1 MALYRKILNLFRK
14 PKRSR
19 LYAGANINRFTANWL
34 TAGTNADSEIRSSLQ
49 ALRNRARQLCRD
61 SDYARQALRTI
72 TSNVIGQG
80 IQFQS
85 QVKMQRGSGRLNNRV
100 NDLIESEWHKWC
112 NRDSCDVGGRLSFHE
127 IERLILRSCAESG
140 EVFIRMVYQPFG
152 YSKIPFALE
161 IIEAD
166 LCVDDYN
173 GTAVN
178 GNEIRMGVEID
189 EWSRPT
195 AYYFYA
201 GMRHPGDY
209 LFQKT
214 LSTSKYIRVPADEII
229 HLYIVDRP
237 GQTRGI
243 TWFASA
249 IERLHHLSGYE
260 QAEVINARAT
270 ASLMGFIQSPEG
282 ELIGEGTFDGDRV
295 TTFEPGVFK
304 YLAPGETVTV
314 PPMNHDRSGSAFV
327 DFLQAMLRATAAG
340 LGCSYEGISQDYS
353 QTNYSSSRLALLCE
367 RDYYRQLQH
376 FLISIFHK
384 HVYYKW
390 LDVAVLSGALP
401 LPRYEI
407 DPDFYRM
414 CRFIPRSWAWVD
426 PLKEIAAYKEAEMA
440 GYITKSQIIA
450 ESGGDLQE
458 VFMQKQSELALAK
471 ELGLSFDTTIQ
482 PMVDEEEDLEEE
494 DLEEEDIEEE
504 EDEDDDIEEDDEE
517 DRKVAIID
525 EYVLKYKRIP
535 DKYSHINFK
544 PPSGARNEAKRGLA
558 WRREFGRGGTS
569 VGVARARDISNG
581 KQLSPSTVKRMKSFF
596 ARHEVDKQAEGF
608 SPGEKGYPSNGRIA
622 WALWGGDSGKSWA
635 NKVVNQINAAD
646 EEDNQ

>member
-1 MALYRKILNLFRK
+1 MAWHTPVTRLFKKVKRK
-14 PKRSR
+14 R
-19 LYAGANINRFTANWL
+19 LYSGANINRFTANWL
-34 TAGTNADSEIRSSLQ
+34 TSSTNADSEIRSSLQ
-49 ALRNRARQLCRD
+49 ATRNRARQLCRD

-72 TSNVIGQG
+72 TSNVIGKG

-85 QVKMQRGSGRLNNRV
+85 QVKMQRGSGRLNTRIN
-100 NDLIESEWHKWC
+100 NLIEYEWNKWC
-112 NRDSCDVGGRLSFHE
+112 QRDLCDVGGRLHFNE
-127 IERLILRSCAESG
+127 IERLILRSCVESG
-140 EVFIRMVYQPFG
+140 EVFVRMVYQTFG
-152 YSKIPFALE
+152 ESKIPFALE
-161 IIEAD
+161 VIEAD

-173 GTAVN
+173 GTASN
-178 GNEIRMGVEID
+178 GNEIRMGIEID
-189 EWSRPT
+189 KWSRPT

-282 ELIGEGTFDGDRV
+282 ELIGEGTYDGERV
-295 TTFEPGVFK
+295 TSFEPGVFK

-314 PPMNHDRSGSAFV
+314 PPINHDRSGSAFV

-340 LGCSYEGISQDYS
+340 IGCSYEGVSQDYS

-367 RDYYRQLQH
+367 RDYYQQLQH
-376 FLISIFHK
+376 WLISIFHK

-390 LDVAVLSGALP
+390 LDVAVLSGVLP
-401 LPRYEI
+401 LSRYEI

-426 PLKEIAAYKEAEMA
+426 PLKEITAYKEAEMA
-440 GYITKSQIIA
+440 GYITKTQIIA
-450 ESGGDLQE
+450 ESGGDVQE
-458 VFMQKQSELALAK
+458 VFMQRHTELSLAE
-471 ELGLSFDTTIQ
+471 ELGLSFDTTMPFI
-482 PMVDEEEDLEEE
+482 
-494 DLEEEDIEEE
+494 EDIDEI
-504 EDEDDDIEEDDEE
+504 EDDDDEIENDDEIE
-517 DRKVAIID
+517 DRIFANKD
-525 EYVLKYKRIP
+525 KCVLEYKRIP
-535 DKYSHINFK
+535 TKYSHINFK
-544 PPSGARNEAKRGLA
+544 PPSGAKAEAKRGLA

-569 VGVARARDISNG
+569 IGVARARDIANG
-581 KQLSPSTVKRMKSFF
+581 RQLSPSTVKRMKSFF
-596 ARHEVDKQAEGF
+596 ARHEVDKKAEGF
-608 SPGEKGYPSNGRIA
+608 SPGENGYPSNGRIA
-622 WALWGGDSGKSWA
+622 WALWGGDAGRSWA

-646 EEDNQ
+646 EES